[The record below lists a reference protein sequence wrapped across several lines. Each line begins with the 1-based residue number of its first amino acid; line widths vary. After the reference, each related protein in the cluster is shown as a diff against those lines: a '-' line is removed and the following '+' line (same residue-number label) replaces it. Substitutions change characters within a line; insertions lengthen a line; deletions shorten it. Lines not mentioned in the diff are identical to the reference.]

1 MKKVFLFLFTA
12 ILITGSV
19 HAQQKATLKE
29 LTGTWNLF
37 SMDVPG
43 QMYFNTQT
51 DSVFI
56 KSQEGEDST
65 TAEFKKSM
73 MKDALKAQF
82 EKMNFV
88 MDANGYM
95 YEGTDT
101 SDESKKMGQY
111 NEEKGALILKDKE
124 SAETK
129 EIQLLLK
136 GNTLTMVTVDKGMT
150 VTMLCVKK

>member
-1 MKKVFLFLFTA
+1 MKKIFLFVLTTM
-12 ILITGSV
+12 LIAGSV
-19 HAQQKATLKE
+19 TAQQKATLKE

-43 QMYFNTQT
+43 EMYFNIQT

-56 KSQEGEDST
+56 KAQDGEDST
-65 TAEFKKSM
+65 MTAFKNNM
-73 MKDALKAQF
+73 MKDALKTQF

-88 MDANGYM
+88 MDANGNM
-95 YEGTDT
+95 FEGTDT

-111 NEEKGALILKDKE
+111 NEEKGVLMVKDKE
-124 SAETK
+124 SSETQ
-129 EIQLLLK
+129 EIQLSLK
-136 GNTLTMVTVDKGMT
+136 GNILTMVTVDKGMK